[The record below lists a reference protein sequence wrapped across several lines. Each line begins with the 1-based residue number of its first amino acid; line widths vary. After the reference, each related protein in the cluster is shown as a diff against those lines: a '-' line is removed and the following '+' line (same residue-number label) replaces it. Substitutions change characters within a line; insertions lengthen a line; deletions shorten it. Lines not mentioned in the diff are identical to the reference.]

1 MKKRA
6 KVQATIEAGVSF
18 DAANDGDNPYEYFV
32 DNMVLDSLW
41 LFGDDWTERE
51 LRLTF
56 GDMGAEALLQLIF
69 NNVEEWED
77 D

>member
-6 KVQATIEAGVSF
+6 KVQATVEAVVSF
-18 DAANDGDNPYEYFV
+18 DADNYGDNPYEYFV
-32 DNMVLDSLW
+32 DNMALDSLW
-41 LFGDDWTERE
+41 LFGDEWTERE

-69 NNVEEWED
+69 NNVEDWENE
-77 D
+77 